1 MYYYIFNNTCQIFTL
16 LFIIFTFN
24 MIILWIDPWTTTTG
38 FALIKKETNQYS
50 LLDYWI
56 LSTTPKIPLPDKI
69 LELWS
74 DLKEIIKI
82 HKPEI
87 ISIEKLFFQ
96 TNLKTGIDVAQARW
110 VMLYESIKSG
120 ASILEY
126 TPLQVKKAITW
137 NGKANK
143 LQLQNAIKMIFKL
156 DSIPKPDDA
165 ADAIGLAYMW
175 WLNSNNINWII

>member
-1 MYYYIFNNTCQIFTL
+1 
-16 LFIIFTFN
+16 

-38 FALIKKETNQYS
+38 FALINKDNNNYS
-50 LLDYWI
+50 ILDYWI
-56 LSTTPKIPLPDKI
+56 LSTTPKIPLPNKI
-69 LELWS
+69 LELWL
-74 DLKEIIKI
+74 DIKEIIK
-82 HKPEI
+82 KYNPNI

-110 VMLYESIKSG
+110 AILYESIKSG
-120 ASILEY
+120 AKIFEY

-156 DSIPKPDDA
+156 ETIPKPDDA

-175 WLNSNNINWII
+175 WLNSNNLSWII